1 MMKHISYNHP
11 ASRLGRSAQRIM
23 RYYKVLDRNK
33 TIKIV
38 KTFWWDRHPNFGDL
52 LTELILPYY
61 NIAPVIVAPEK
72 AQLFAIGSVIEMS
85 PEDFSGF
92 FWTSGK
98 MHGDRVTPRPQAKFL
113 AVRGTKTQTA
123 LDLPDSLPRG
133 DGGLLISKVA
143 PARLSTGKV
152 GFIPHFTHHE
162 ANFTAE
168 LTHLLGEEGLFID
181 VTQSPQKVAE
191 QISSCTA
198 VFSTSLHGVILADA
212 YGVPACW
219 ALPEPVLNGGDHKF
233 YDYESVF
240 PLTQPRR
247 VMIEEIR
254 GAEDILSHA
263 KTVSQERLHE
273 IQEQLENSLD
283 ELHKSLSETTF
294 TGIIK
299 AQFAGPLHKIK
310 NKIFP

>member
-1 MMKHISYNHP
+1 MV
-11 ASRLGRSAQRIM
+11 
-23 RYYKVLDRNK
+23 RYYTVLDKNK

-38 KTFWWDRHPNFGDL
+38 KAFWWDRHPNFGDL
-52 LTELILPYY
+52 LTELILPHY
-61 NIAPVIVAPEK
+61 NIAPIIVAPEK

-85 PEDFSGF
+85 PEDFSGY

-113 AVRGTKTQTA
+113 AARGTKTQAA
-123 LDLPDSLPRG
+123 LGLPDSLPLG
-133 DGGLLISKVA
+133 DGGLLISKVL
-143 PARLSTGKV
+143 PARPSTGKV

-162 ANFTAE
+162 ASFTSE
-168 LTHLLGEEGLFID
+168 LTDLLGEDGVFID

-191 QISSCTA
+191 EISSCTA

-212 YGVPACW
+212 YGVPTCW

-233 YDYESVF
+233 YDYESAF

-247 VMIEEIR
+247 VAVEEIR

-263 KTVSQERLHE
+263 KTVSQERLHD
-273 IQEQLENSLD
+273 IQEELESSLA
-283 ELHKSLSETTF
+283 ELHKILRETTF
-294 TGIIK
+294 AGIVK
-299 AQFAGPLHKIK
+299 AQFAGPLHQIK
-310 NKIFP
+310 NKIFR